1 MRLASVFHE
10 GRPVIVAVRGDDHV
24 LVADNDELGPH
35 TDFPALLASAERAD
49 VVLDAAELQWRPI
62 VPRPERVICLG
73 LNYHAHVEETGRD
86 LPTYP
91 VFFTKWASTLSAAG
105 APVALPP
112 ESKKVD
118 YEGELAVI
126 IGRGGRRI
134 SRENALD
141 HVAGYSVANDITMRD
156 FQHRTHQWLQGK
168 AWDASTPVGPYL
180 VTPDEVADVGAID
193 LRLELNGEEMQHSDT
208 SLLIFDIPEIIARAS
223 EFTALAPG
231 DILLTG
237 TPGGVGARRE
247 PPVFLAPGDVVRVE
261 IAGVGVLENP
271 VISEPA
277 A

>member
-1 MRLASVFHE
+1 MRLASVFHK
-10 GRPVIVAVRGDDHV
+10 GRPVIVAVHGDDHV

-35 TDFPALLASAERAD
+35 TDFPALLASAEQAD
-49 VVLDAAELQWRPI
+49 VVLDAAELQWRPV

-118 YEGELAVI
+118 YEAELAVI

-180 VTPDEVADVGAID
+180 VTPDEVPDVGAID

-208 SLLIFDIPEIIARAS
+208 SLLIFDVPEIIARAS

-247 PPVFLAPGDVVRVE
+247 PPVFLAPGDLLRVE

-277 A
+277 G